1 MLRVFLIRHGETQWN
16 VESKYLGSTDLGLTE
31 RGKHQTLVL
40 ARRLRGES
48 LNSIYSGSSKRA
60 LTTAQAIADIHG
72 LEIKVLPQLN
82 EINYGEWEGL
92 TYDEINR
99 DYPRFMERWTAGEE
113 GLPPGGESLSSFK
126 SRVSEGLQ
134 RVIGENAEGK
144 VVMVT
149 HAGPIRAIICEILG
163 LDFSNFWKIK
173 QDSAALN
180 IIDFYDKGG
189 IISLLNDT
197 CHLRWD

>member
-1 MLRVFLIRHGETQWN
+1 MLRLFLIRHGETQWN

-31 RGKHQTLVL
+31 RGKHQTLAL

-48 LNSIYSGSSKRA
+48 LNSIYSSSSKRA

-72 LEIKVLPQLN
+72 LEIKVLPQMN

-99 DYPRFMERWTAGEE
+99 DYPQFMERWAAGEE
-113 GLPPGGESLSSFK
+113 GLPPGGESLPSFK

-134 RVIGENAEGK
+134 LVIENMKGK

-149 HAGPIRAIICEILG
+149 HAGPIRVVICEILG

-180 IIDFYDKGG
+180 VIDFYDGKG